1 MNKLV
6 EQNIGFELLSHN
18 VSEITD
24 KDAWKVSDNVVAL
37 SDDVVHEMTKGDD
50 DPFFVEFVGLY
61 EGLSNNDRIY
71 SVSAVKSCVDAMVGV
86 NMYKGH
92 EEPGTQGWKYREPV
106 GRIVAAREQ
115 MIDVDGKQVL
125 AAVGKAYITDSDKKL
140 RADIKKKMAGSVSIL
155 GNARMI
161 RNGNETTRTVV
172 HLKKP
177 LKSVDFCNPGTG
189 GLAHAG
195 VTAVVSEMVVTTIE
209 PETVTEEKMTKKLTK
224 EELLAEYKTEIMAL
238 VGEQSAAEIQEIA
251 NSSRE
256 LARQREQFKDEKSAM
271 TAEVAEMKN
280 AAKAAQDEA
289 ASWKQRYEAER
300 DARFAAD
307 LKVYMA
313 EQVAEM
319 KAKAGNDARLVEV
332 ASKRVT
338 VKVVDGDLEKSKTA
352 LRNSFDAAYAE
363 VAELAEMV
371 AGEAAQPAR
380 RSHTDNPPARKA
392 GTKLDALLAPN
403 LAESRAK
410 RPGN

>member
-1 MNKLV
+1 MSKSV

-37 SDDVVHEMTKGDD
+37 SDDVVQEMTKGDD

-71 SVSAVKSCVDAMVGV
+71 SATAVKSCVDAMVGV

-115 MIDVDGKQVL
+115 MIDVEGKQVL

-256 LARQREQFKDEKSAM
+256 LARQREQFKDEKDAI

-280 AAKAAQDEA
+280 AVKAAQDDA
-289 ASWKQRYEAER
+289 ASWKQRYETER
-300 DARFAAD
+300 DARVTAD

-352 LRNSFDAAYAE
+352 LRSSFDAAYAE

-371 AGEAAQPAR
+371 AGEGAQPAR

-392 GTKLDALLAPN
+392 GTKLEAILATN